1 MNDKRAVRSL
11 YVVWTIAGVMLG
23 FAIAGR
29 QTDAFYIALRWVCCT
44 TFVYS
49 AVVCFRARFAPLLF
63 VSLAVLF
70 NPLVQ
75 FHFSRATW
83 QVLDII
89 SLALIILSGN
99 TFWKELKL
107 SDNLTQSLKALG
119 WLTAGVAVAAFL
131 VVRGIHVFQV
141 MRGGA
146 TVSGQVLETFQEERE
161 NDTTGAYGVVT
172 IAVYEFSVSGN
183 RFTGRTEEDYE
194 AGDSIEIEYNPRNP
208 TQNRAK
214 GDRGPIGYYFILL
227 IFGGAFSYYAIS
239 RTIELRNNL
248 DTRTQSELQSV
259 QAEIAR
265 RQLEGKPETALE
277 DSDKWLL
284 QRRDELQ

>member
-1 MNDKRAVRSL
+1 
-11 YVVWTIAGVMLG
+11 
-23 FAIAGR
+23 
-29 QTDAFYIALRWVCCT
+29 
-44 TFVYS
+44 
-49 AVVCFRARFAPLLF
+49 
-63 VSLAVLF
+63 
-70 NPLVQ
+70 
-75 FHFSRATW
+75 
-83 QVLDII
+83 
-89 SLALIILSGN
+89 
-99 TFWKELKL
+99 
-107 SDNLTQSLKALG
+107 
-119 WLTAGVAVAAFL
+119 
-131 VVRGIHVFQV
+131 

-259 QAEIAR
+259 LQSVQAEIAR

-284 QRRDELQ
+284 QRRDELQKQLTPVSELGN